1 MYKTTPAAAKLI
13 ASKQVHIQMVPT
25 AKKLKES
32 RQILA
37 ALQKFGEVTTF
48 RNLKNKELDTR
59 GGTNINSQYDI
70 ANKNT
75 NQHRAIVAIFE
86 SADAAQRAIASS
98 PLTITLDQ
106 DTNTTE
112 TRHTSPK
119 FSIPRSSTPS
129 EEIRSAEI
137 LSEEIPSYENPDN
150 DGLTKHEILFKDVK
164 PGTIK
169 CIIEASRHNHQS
181 NMRRNPWYAAYEPNM
196 ENPIYKDMMSPQTGT
211 PLRGLADVL
220 QRNCAPSTPERRY
233 PVRFERRHIG
243 ADSLMEMWTDAQRS
257 EEEVEVKGDLVMKD
271 EKRVAKKHGRRS
283 VKKEPEEDDP

>member
-25 AKKLKES
+25 AKKLQES

-48 RNLKNKELDTR
+48 RNLK
-59 GGTNINSQYDI
+59 YDL

-98 PLTITLDQ
+98 PLLITLDQ
-106 DTNTTE
+106 DANTSEATHS
-112 TRHTSPK
+112 TKSY
-119 FSIPRSSTPS
+119 IPRSSNPS

-137 LSEEIPSYENPDN
+137 LSEEIPSYENLDN
-150 DGLTKHEILFKDVK
+150 EGLTKHEILFKDVR

-181 NMRRNPWYAAYEPNM
+181 NMRRNPWYAAYEPN
-196 ENPIYKDMMSPQTGT
+196 EEDPIYKDMMSPQTGT

-220 QRNCAPSTPERRY
+220 QRNFAPSTPERRY

-257 EEEVEVKGDLVMKD
+257 EEEVGVKDGLVMKD
-271 EKRVAKKHGRRS
+271 EKRVIKRHGRRS
-283 VKKEPEEDDP
+283 VKKDLQEDDP

>member
-13 ASKQVHIQMVPT
+13 ASKQVHIQMIPT
-25 AKKLKES
+25 AKKLQES

-48 RNLKNKELDTR
+48 RNLK
-59 GGTNINSQYDI
+59 YDL

-98 PLTITLDQ
+98 PLIITLDQ
-106 DTNTTE
+106 DTKTTE
-112 TRHTSPK
+112 VTHTSTK
-119 FSIPRSSTPS
+119 SSIPRSSNPS
-129 EEIRSAEI
+129 EEISSDA
-137 LSEEIPSYENPDN
+137 NPDN
-150 DGLTKHEILFKDVK
+150 EGLTKHEILFKDVK

-181 NMRRNPWYAAYEPNM
+181 NMRRNPWYAAYEPNK
-196 ENPIYKDMMSPQTGT
+196 EDPIYKDMMSPQTGT

-257 EEEVEVKGDLVMKD
+257 EEEVKVMDDSVMKD
-271 EKRVAKKHGRRS
+271 EKRSAKKNGRKS
-283 VKKEPEEDDP
+283 VKKVSEEDDY